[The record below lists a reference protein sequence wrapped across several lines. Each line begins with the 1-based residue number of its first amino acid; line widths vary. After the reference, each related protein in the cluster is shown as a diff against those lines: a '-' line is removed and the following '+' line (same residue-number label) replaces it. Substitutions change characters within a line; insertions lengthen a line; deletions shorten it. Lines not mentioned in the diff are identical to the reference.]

1 MWADSL
7 DAVTAIQNQADVVC
21 KCEKAGN
28 LSFSLNFLKKIPH
41 TWRSSVGSILQ

>member
-21 KCEKAGN
+21 KYEKAKN
-28 LSFSLNFLKKIPH
+28 LSLI
-41 TWRSSVGSILQ
+41 